1 MPSPGLDHGGPAA
14 ELAAA
19 RNRLELMQSRSQRSL
34 PHSAW
39 SGSLLPTTSLA
50 RIIAGD
56 SWHRVRSPALS
67 TLRRILKERVAPA
80 HFHALAASPWARW
93 LLIGPAC
100 RARWLL
106 GQQCLQPGRGI
117 DADAASALTGTG
129 LATTRRHLETP
140 YDQHLISA
148 PARGGYRLRDLLRER
163 ARALAAAEDRAPMR
177 PPPAGCWTTT

>member
-1 MPSPGLDHGGPAA
+1 MLITSRRRLAAPEDAAVINLDTLTPGKAAELLARLAGRPGPQAADTRGGRDYPPVRLSAAGDRDAGLSAMPSPGLDYGGSAA

-67 TLRRILKERVAPA
+67 TLRPILKERVAPA
-80 HFHALAASPWARW
+80 HFHALAASPWAR
-93 LLIGPAC
+93 
-100 RARWLL
+100 
-106 GQQCLQPGRGI
+106 
-117 DADAASALTGTG
+117 
-129 LATTRRHLETP
+129 
-140 YDQHLISA
+140 
-148 PARGGYRLRDLLRER
+148 
-163 ARALAAAEDRAPMR
+163 
-177 PPPAGCWTTT
+177 